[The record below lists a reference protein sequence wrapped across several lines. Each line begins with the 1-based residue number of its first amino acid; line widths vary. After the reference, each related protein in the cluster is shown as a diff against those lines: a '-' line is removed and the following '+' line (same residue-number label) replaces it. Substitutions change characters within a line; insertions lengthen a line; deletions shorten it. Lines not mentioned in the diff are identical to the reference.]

1 MKSACLVLML
11 IGWAAIHGVTHAS
24 QATSA
29 SHKQSSR
36 STANEVVGQPSNTED
51 AASVDHGKTR
61 GKPSDGQRDRHAN
74 LTTANRP
81 KQLLNNRKHF
91 VIQKALNVHQPSKNR
106 STGAVSKPA
115 AESELNSQARSVR
128 PPNLVPSA
136 RSSPNNAR
144 HRGPN
149 PATVGGTANS
159 NARNVGAINGTR
171 MSRKP

>member
-1 MKSACLVLML
+1 MKIACLVLML
-11 IGWAAIHGVTHAS
+11 IGWAANHGATHAS

-29 SHKQSSR
+29 SHRQSSG
-36 STANEVVGQPSNTED
+36 STANEVVGQPSH

-81 KQLLNNRKHF
+81 RQLLNNRKHF

-159 NARNVGAINGTR
+159 NARNVGSINGTR